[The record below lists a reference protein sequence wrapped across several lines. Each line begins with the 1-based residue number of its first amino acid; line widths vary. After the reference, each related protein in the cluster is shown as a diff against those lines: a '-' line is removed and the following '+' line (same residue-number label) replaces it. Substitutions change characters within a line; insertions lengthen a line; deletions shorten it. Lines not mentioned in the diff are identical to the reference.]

1 MYVCII
7 NTTLL
12 TRIRNCDFS
21 WGKKNIYILPDLL
34 EYEIDQSM
42 IRKNMNM
49 IRKKVD
55 RLIKKLKMGEKTK
68 NKKQTK

>member
-1 MYVCII
+1 
-7 NTTLL
+7 
-12 TRIRNCDFS
+12 
-21 WGKKNIYILPDLL
+21 
-34 EYEIDQSM
+34 M